1 MQGTDCKLETLCEG
15 KMQPAAGI
23 AVPVDS
29 GEGYKSKT
37 CLRLR
42 YSFECFVKL

>member
-1 MQGTDCKLETLCEG
+1 MQGTDWKLETLCEG
-15 KMQPAAGI
+15 KMQPAAAGV

-37 CLRLR
+37 CSAFAPVLSAL
-42 YSFECFVKL
+42 

>member
-1 MQGTDCKLETLCEG
+1 MQGTDWKLETLCDG

-37 CLRLR
+37 CSAFAPVLSAL
-42 YSFECFVKL
+42 